1 MLNNKIAVITGAGR
15 GIGKAFAFRFAQEGA
30 KLLLPDINLQ
40 RVEAT
45 VSKIQAGG
53 GEALAIETDIS
64 CEEATKKLANIV
76 IDRYGR
82 IDILV
87 NNAAMIY
94 GIPPRQWDKWTVEQW
109 NNMFA
114 VNVIGTWLCCKS
126 LAPIMIKQE
135 KGKIINIAS
144 DIPKLSPSQFF
155 LPYACSKSAIW
166 TLTQSLA
173 RALGPFN
180 INVNAIAPGRT
191 ATEASLLDDS
201 AAKDFEETV
210 ASQSLKRRGEPVDL
224 VGAAIFLASDDS
236 DFITGQVIA
245 VNGGAVML

>member
-1 MLNNKIAVITGAGR
+1 MLNKKIAVITGAGR
-15 GIGKAFAFRFAQEGA
+15 GIGKAFAFRFAREGV

-45 VSKIQAGG
+45 VSEIQSGG

-64 CEEATKKLANIV
+64 SEEATKKMANIV
-76 IDRYGR
+76 IERYGR
-82 IDILV
+82 IDILI

-94 GIPPRQWDKWTVEQW
+94 GISPRQWDMWTVEQW

-114 VNVIGTWLCCKS
+114 VNVIGTWLCCKAV
-126 LAPIMIKQE
+126 APIMIKQA

-144 DIPKLSPSQFF
+144 DVPKLPPSQLF

-173 RALGPFN
+173 RSLGPSN

-191 ATEASLLDDS
+191 ATEASLLS
-201 AAKDFEETV
+201 ENAVKDFEETV
-210 ASQSLKRRGEPVDL
+210 AGQALKRREEPSDL
-224 VGAAIFLASDDS
+224 VGAAVFLASDDS
-236 DFITGQVIA
+236 DFITGQIIA